1 MDNTLQLKCPNCG
14 ASIGFNAASQL
25 FVCEFCNSDFT
36 EAEINI
42 ANGREAEFGADDGI
56 SLSKEDYVHGQKI
69 DPENA
74 FDQHTNLY
82 ICESCGAE
90 IVADENTAAT
100 FCHYCHGTVT
110 LKGRVSGALQP
121 ELIIPFKID
130 KTMAETMFKDWCKKK
145 WFLPKSFSSQGQLE
159 KMVGL
164 YVPFWLADCEVDAS
178 AEYDAKKINSYRSGD
193 YRITNT
199 KLYSASRAAKMQ
211 YRGIPA
217 DGSKKLEDK
226 LMDAVEPFDYN
237 EFLPFSMNYFS
248 GFYADKYD
256 VEKSEAIVRIKER
269 MTSGAMQVLWQSVTG
284 YTSVVPKGQRL
295 RIIKTN
301 WHYTMLPVWFMTY
314 MYGGKKYFFAI
325 NGQTGKVAGIIP
337 VSVGKLIFMALC
349 FVLGFTLLGLIGGAL
364 L

>member
-1 MDNTLQLKCPNCG
+1 MDNLLQLKCPNCG

-25 FVCEFCNSDFT
+25 FICEFCNSDFT
-36 EAEINI
+36 EVEINL
-42 ANGREAEFGADDGI
+42 ANGREAELSNDEGI
-56 SLSKEDYVHGQKI
+56 SLEKKEYV
-69 DPENA
+69 PESTEFA
-74 FDQHTNLY
+74 DHTNLY
-82 ICESCGAE
+82 LCESCGAE

-130 KTMAETMFKDWCKKK
+130 KAMAETTFKTWCKKK

-178 AEYDAKKINSYRSGD
+178 AEYDAKKVHSYRSGD

-199 KLYSASRAAKMQ
+199 KIYSASRAATMS

-217 DGSKKLEDK
+217 DGSKKLDDK

-256 VEKSEAIVRIKER
+256 
-269 MTSGAMQVLWQSVTG
+269 
-284 YTSVVPKGQRL
+284 
-295 RIIKTN
+295 
-301 WHYTMLPVWFMTY
+301 
-314 MYGGKKYFFAI
+314 GKKAL
-325 NGQTGKVAGIIP
+325 QLC
-337 VSVGKLIFMALC
+337 VSKNV
-349 FVLGFTLLGLIGGAL
+349 
-364 L
+364 

>member
-1 MDNTLQLKCPNCG
+1 MDNLLQLKCPNCG

-36 EAEINI
+36 EAEINL
-42 ANGREAEFGADDGI
+42 ANGREAELASSEGV
-56 SLSKEDYVHGQKI
+56 SLSKEEPAPDTTEFA
-69 DPENA
+69 D
-74 FDQHTNLY
+74 HTNLY
-82 ICESCGAE
+82 LCESCGAE

-130 KTMAETMFKDWCKKK
+130 KNMAETTFKNWCRKK

-164 YVPFWLADCEVDAS
+164 YVPFWLADCEIDAS
-178 AEYDAKKINSYRSGD
+178 AEYDAKKVHSYRSGD

-199 KLYSASRAAKMQ
+199 KVYSASRAAKME

-217 DGSKKLEDK
+217 DGSRKLEDA
-226 LMDAVEPFDYN
+226 LMDAVEPFNYS
-237 EFLPFSMNYFS
+237 EFVPFSMNYFS

-256 VEKSEAIVRIKER
+256 VDKSEAINRIKER
-269 MTSGAMQVLWQSVTG
+269 MTTGAIRVLYQSVTG

-295 RIIKTN
+295 RIIKTK

-349 FVLGFTLLGLIGGAL
+349 FVLGFTLIGLIGGAAL
-364 L
+364 

>member
-36 EAEINI
+36 EAEINA
-42 ANGREAEFGADDGI
+42 ANGKEADGI
-56 SLSKEDYVHGQKI
+56 SLEKEEYI
-69 DPENA
+69 PENTDFA
-74 FDQHTNLY
+74 DHTNLY

-130 KTMAETMFKDWCKKK
+130 KAMAETSFKNWCKKK

-178 AEYDAKKINSYRSGD
+178 AEYDAKKVHSYRSGD

-199 KLYSASRAAKMQ
+199 KVYSASRAAKME

-217 DGSKKLEDK
+217 DGSRKLDDK

-256 VEKSEAIVRIKER
+256 VEKSEAINRIKER
-269 MTSGAMQVLWQSVTG
+269 MTAGAIRVLYQSVTG

-295 RIIKTN
+295 RIIKTK

-314 MYGGKKYFFAI
+314 MYSGKKYFFAI
-325 NGQTGKVAGIIP
+325 NGQTGKIAGIIP

-349 FVLGFTLLGLIGGAL
+349 FILGFTLIGLIGGAIL
-364 L
+364 

>member
-14 ASIGFNAASQL
+14 AAIGFNAASQL
-25 FVCEFCNSDFT
+25 FICEFCNSDFT
-36 EAEINI
+36 EAEINL
-42 ANGREAEFGADDGI
+42 ANGREAELASSEGV
-56 SLSKEDYVHGQKI
+56 SLSKEEPAPDTTEFA
-69 DPENA
+69 D
-74 FDQHTNLY
+74 HTNLY
-82 ICESCGAE
+82 LCESCGAE

-110 LKGRVSGALQP
+110 LKGRVSGSLQP

-130 KTMAETMFKDWCKKK
+130 KAMAETTFKNWCKKK

-178 AEYDAKKINSYRSGD
+178 AEYDAKKVHSYCSGD

-199 KLYSASRAAKMQ
+199 KIYSASRAAKME

-217 DGSKKLEDK
+217 DGSRKLEDA
-226 LMDAVEPFDYN
+226 LMDAVEPFNYS
-237 EFLPFSMNYFS
+237 EFVPFSMNYFS

-256 VEKSEAIVRIKER
+256 VDKGEAINRIKQR
-269 MTSGAMQVLWQSVTG
+269 MTDGAMQVLRQSVSG
-284 YTSVVPKGQRL
+284 YTSVTCKGSRL
-295 RIIKTN
+295 RIMKTK
-301 WHYTMLPVWFMTY
+301 WHYSMLPVWFMTY
-314 MYGGKKYFFAI
+314 MYSGKKYFFAI

-337 VSVGKLIFMALC
+337 VSAGKLAFMALC
-349 FVLGFTLLGLIGGAL
+349 FVVGFTLIGLIGGAVL
-364 L
+364 

>member
-1 MDNTLQLKCPNCG
+1 MDNLLQLKCPNCG
-14 ASIGFNAASQL
+14 AAIGFNAASQL
-25 FVCEFCNSDFT
+25 FICEFCNSDFT
-36 EAEINI
+36 EAEINL
-42 ANGREAEFGADDGI
+42 ANGREAELASSEGV
-56 SLSKEDYVHGQKI
+56 SLSKEEPAPDTTEFA
-69 DPENA
+69 D
-74 FDQHTNLY
+74 HTNLY
-82 ICESCGAE
+82 LCESCGAE

-130 KTMAETMFKDWCKKK
+130 KAMAETTFKNWCKKK

-178 AEYDAKKINSYRSGD
+178 AEYDAKKVHSYRSGD

-199 KLYSASRAAKMQ
+199 KIYSASRAAKME

-217 DGSKKLEDK
+217 DGSRKLEDA
-226 LMDAVEPFDYN
+226 LMDAVEPFNYS
-237 EFLPFSMNYFS
+237 EFVPFSMNYFS

-256 VEKSEAIVRIKER
+256 VDKGEAINRIKQR
-269 MTSGAMQVLWQSVTG
+269 MTDGAMQVLRQSVSG
-284 YTSVVPKGQRL
+284 YTSVTSKGSRL
-295 RIIKTN
+295 RIMKTK
-301 WHYTMLPVWFMTY
+301 WHYSMLPVWFMTY
-314 MYGGKKYFFAI
+314 MYSGKKYFFAI
-325 NGQTGKVAGIIP
+325 NGQTGKIAGIIP

-349 FVLGFTLLGLIGGAL
+349 FVLGFTLIGLIGGAAL
-364 L
+364 

>member
-14 ASIGFNAASQL
+14 ASIAFSADRQL
-25 FVCEFCNSDFT
+25 FVCEFCDSDFT
-36 EAEINI
+36 EEEINA
-42 ANGREAEFGADDGI
+42 ANDREADGI
-56 SLSKEDYVHGQKI
+56 SLEKDDYIGGKRI
-69 DPENA
+69 EPENA
-74 FDQHTNLY
+74 FDLHKNLY

-130 KTMAETMFKDWCKKK
+130 KAMAETTFKTWCKKK

-164 YVPFWLADCEVDAS
+164 YVPFWLADCDVDAS
-178 AEYDAKKINSYRSGD
+178 AEYDAKKVHSYRSGD

-199 KLYSASRAAKMQ
+199 KVYSASRAAKMT
-211 YRGIPA
+211 YRGVPA

-226 LMDAVEPFDYN
+226 LMDAVEPFDYS

-256 VEKSEAIVRIKER
+256 VKKSEAIVRIKQR
-269 MTSGAMQVLWQSVTG
+269 MTDGAMQVLRQSVSG
-284 YTSVVPKGQRL
+284 YTSVHCKGSRL
-295 RIIKTN
+295 RIKKTD

-314 MYGGKKYFFAI
+314 MYAGKKYFFAI
-325 NGQTGKVAGIIP
+325 NGQTGKIAGIVP

-349 FVLGFTLLGLIGGAL
+349 FVFGFTLIGLIGGGL

>member
-1 MDNTLQLKCPNCG
+1 MDNLLQLKCPNCG
-14 ASIGFNAASQL
+14 AAIGFNAASQL
-25 FVCEFCNSDFT
+25 FICEFCNSDFT
-36 EAEINI
+36 EAEINL
-42 ANGREAEFGADDGI
+42 ANGREAELASSEGV
-56 SLSKEDYVHGQKI
+56 SLSKEAPAPDTTEFA
-69 DPENA
+69 D
-74 FDQHTNLY
+74 HTNLY
-82 ICESCGAE
+82 LCESCGAE

-130 KTMAETMFKDWCKKK
+130 KAMAETTFKNWCKKK

-178 AEYDAKKINSYRSGD
+178 AEYDAKKVHSYRSGD

-199 KLYSASRAAKMQ
+199 KIYSASRAAKME

-217 DGSKKLEDK
+217 DGSRKLEDA
-226 LMDAVEPFDYN
+226 LMDAVEPFNYS
-237 EFLPFSMNYFS
+237 EFVPFSMNYFS

-256 VEKSEAIVRIKER
+256 VDKGEAINRIKQR
-269 MTSGAMQVLWQSVTG
+269 MTDGAMQVLKQSVSG
-284 YTSVVPKGQRL
+284 YTSVTCKGSRL
-295 RIIKTN
+295 RIMKTK
-301 WHYTMLPVWFMTY
+301 WHYSMLPVWFMTY
-314 MYGGKKYFFAI
+314 MYSGKKYFFAI

-337 VSVGKLIFMALC
+337 VSAGKLAFMALC
-349 FVLGFTLLGLIGGAL
+349 FVVGFTLIGLIGGAVL
-364 L
+364 

>member
-1 MDNTLQLKCPNCG
+1 MDNLLQLKCPNCG
-14 ASIGFNAASQL
+14 AAIGFNATRQL
-25 FVCEFCNSDFT
+25 FVCEFCSSEFSEN
-36 EAEINI
+36 EINE
-42 ANGREAEFGADDGI
+42 ANGREAETSNDDGI
-56 SLSKEDYVHGQKI
+56 SLSKNDYVGGQKI

-82 ICESCGAE
+82 LCESCGAE

-100 FCHYCHGTVT
+100 FCHYCHGNVT

-130 KTMAETMFKDWCKKK
+130 KGMAETMFKDWCKKK

-164 YVPFWLADCEVDAS
+164 YVPFWLADCDVDAS
-178 AEYDAKKINSYRSGD
+178 AEYDAKKVHSYRSGD

-199 KLYSASRAAKMQ
+199 KVYSASRAAKMT

-217 DGSKKLEDK
+217 DASKKLEDA

-256 VEKSEAIVRIKER
+256 VEKSEAIVRIKQR
-269 MTSGAMQVLWQSVTG
+269 MTDGAMQVLRQSVQG
-284 YTSVVPKGQRL
+284 YTTVSCKGSRL

-314 MYGGKKYFFAI
+314 LYGGKKYFFAI
-325 NGQTGKVAGIIP
+325 NGQTGKIAGIIP

-349 FVLGFTLLGLIGGAL
+349 FILGFTLIGLIGGAL
-364 L
+364 T

>member
-14 ASIGFNAASQL
+14 AAIGFNAASQL

-36 EAEINI
+36 EAEINL
-42 ANGREAEFGADDGI
+42 ANGREAELASSEGV
-56 SLSKEDYVHGQKI
+56 SLSKEEPAPDTTEFA
-69 DPENA
+69 D
-74 FDQHTNLY
+74 HTNLY
-82 ICESCGAE
+82 LCESCGAE

-130 KTMAETMFKDWCKKK
+130 KAMAETTFKNWCKKK

-178 AEYDAKKINSYRSGD
+178 AEYDAKKVHSYCSGD

-199 KLYSASRAAKMQ
+199 KIYSASRAAKME

-217 DGSKKLEDK
+217 DGSRKLEDA
-226 LMDAVEPFDYN
+226 LMDAVEPFNYS
-237 EFLPFSMNYFS
+237 EFVPFSMNYFS

-256 VEKSEAIVRIKER
+256 VDKGEAINRIKQR
-269 MTSGAMQVLWQSVTG
+269 MTDGAMQVLRQSVSG
-284 YTSVVPKGQRL
+284 YTSVTCKGSRL
-295 RIIKTN
+295 RIMKTK
-301 WHYTMLPVWFMTY
+301 WHYSMLPVWFMTY
-314 MYGGKKYFFAI
+314 MYSGKKYFFAI

-349 FVLGFTLLGLIGGAL
+349 FVLGFTLIGLIGGVAL
-364 L
+364 

>member
-25 FVCEFCNSDFT
+25 FICEFCNSDFT
-36 EAEINI
+36 EAEINL
-42 ANGREAEFGADDGI
+42 ANGREAELSNDEEVSFEKEEYVPESTEFAD
-56 SLSKEDYVHGQKI
+56 
-69 DPENA
+69 
-74 FDQHTNLY
+74 HTNLY
-82 ICESCGAE
+82 LCESCGAE

-110 LKGRVSGALQP
+110 LKGRVTGALQP

-130 KTMAETMFKDWCKKK
+130 KAMAETTFKTWCKKK

-164 YVPFWLADCEVDAS
+164 YVPFWLADCDVDAS
-178 AEYDAKKINSYRSGD
+178 AEYDAKKIHSYRSGD

-199 KLYSASRAAKMQ
+199 KVYAASRAAKMT

-217 DGSKKLEDK
+217 DGSKKLDDK
-226 LMDAVEPFDYN
+226 LMDAVEPFNYS

-269 MTSGAMQVLWQSVTG
+269 MTAGALQVLRQSVSG
-284 YTSVVPKGQRL
+284 YTSVVPKGQRM
-295 RIIKTN
+295 RIIKTK

-314 MYGGKKYFFAI
+314 MYGGKKYFYAI

-349 FVLGFTLLGLIGGAL
+349 FILGFTLIGLIGGGL
-364 L
+364 V

>member
-14 ASIGFNAASQL
+14 AAIGFNAASQL
-25 FVCEFCNSDFT
+25 FICEFCNSDFT
-36 EAEINI
+36 EAEINL
-42 ANGREAEFGADDGI
+42 ANGREAELASSEGV
-56 SLSKEDYVHGQKI
+56 SLSKEEPAPDTTEFA
-69 DPENA
+69 D
-74 FDQHTNLY
+74 HTNLY
-82 ICESCGAE
+82 LCESCGAE

-110 LKGRVSGALQP
+110 LKGRVSGSLQP

-130 KTMAETMFKDWCKKK
+130 KAMAETTFKNWCKKK

-178 AEYDAKKINSYRSGD
+178 AEYDAKKVHSYRSGD

-199 KLYSASRAAKMQ
+199 KIYSASRAAKME

-217 DGSKKLEDK
+217 DGSRKLEDA
-226 LMDAVEPFDYN
+226 LMDAVEPFNYS
-237 EFLPFSMNYFS
+237 EFVPFSMNYFS

-256 VEKSEAIVRIKER
+256 VDKGEAINRIKQR
-269 MTSGAMQVLWQSVTG
+269 MTDGAMQVLRQSVSG
-284 YTSVVPKGQRL
+284 YTSVTCKGSRL
-295 RIIKTN
+295 RIMKTK
-301 WHYTMLPVWFMTY
+301 WHYSMLPVWFMTY
-314 MYGGKKYFFAI
+314 MYSGKKYFFAI
-325 NGQTGKVAGIIP
+325 NGQTGKIAGIIP

-349 FVLGFTLLGLIGGAL
+349 FVLGFTLIGLIGGAAL
-364 L
+364 

>member
-14 ASIGFNAASQL
+14 AAIGFNAASQL

-42 ANGREAEFGADDGI
+42 ANGREAEEANEDGV
-56 SLSKEDYVHGQKI
+56 SLSKEAPA
-69 DPENA
+69 PESTE
-74 FDQHTNLY
+74 FSDHTNLY
-82 ICESCGAE
+82 LCESCGAE

-100 FCHYCHGTVT
+100 FCHYCHGNVT

-130 KTMAETMFKDWCKKK
+130 KTTAETMFKDWCKKK
-145 WFLPKSFSSQGQLE
+145 WFLPKTFSSQGQLE

-178 AEYDAKKINSYRSGD
+178 AEYDAKKIHSYRSGD

-217 DGSKKLEDK
+217 DGSRKLEDA
-226 LMDAVEPFDYN
+226 LMDAVEPFNYD

-269 MTSGAMQVLWQSVTG
+269 MTEGALQVLWQSVTG
-284 YTSVVPKGQRL
+284 YTSVVPKGQRERTAPHRL
-295 RIIKTN
+295 WYLNR
-301 WHYTMLPVWFMTY
+301 
-314 MYGGKKYFFAI
+314 
-325 NGQTGKVAGIIP
+325 
-337 VSVGKLIFMALC
+337 AL
-349 FVLGFTLLGLIGGAL
+349 T
-364 L
+364 

>member
-14 ASIGFNAASQL
+14 AAIGFNASNQL
-25 FVCEFCNSDFT
+25 FVCEFCNSEFT
-36 EAEINI
+36 EEEINI
-42 ANGREAEFGADDGI
+42 ANGREAHGGGDGT
-56 SLSKEDYVHGQKI
+56 SLSKGDYSNGKAVE
-69 DPENA
+69 PEND
-74 FDQHTNLY
+74 FDLHTNLFV
-82 ICESCGAE
+82 CESCGAE

-130 KTMAETMFKDWCKKK
+130 KAMAETMFRDWCKKK
-145 WFLPKSFSSQGQLE
+145 WFLPKSFSSSGQLE

-178 AEYDAKKINSYRSGD
+178 AEYDAKKVHSYRSGD

-199 KLYSASRAAKMQ
+199 KVYSASRAARME

-217 DGSKKLEDK
+217 DASRKLEDK
-226 LMDAVEPFDYN
+226 LMDAVEPFDYS

-256 VEKSEAIVRIKER
+256 VDKSESINRIRER
-269 MTSGAMQVLWQSVTG
+269 MTEGAMQILRNSVKG
-284 YTSVVPKGQRL
+284 YTSVHCKGSRL
-295 RIIKTN
+295 RITN
-301 WHYTMLPVWFMTY
+301 THWHYTMLPVWFMTY
-314 MYGGKKYFFAI
+314 MYSGKKYFFAI
-325 NGQTGKVAGIIP
+325 NGQTGKIAGIIP
-337 VSVGKLIFMALC
+337 VSVGKLVFMALC
-349 FVLGFTLLGLIGGAL
+349 FILGFTLLGLIGGAVL
-364 L
+364 

>member
-1 MDNTLQLKCPNCG
+1 MDNLLQLKCPNCG

-36 EAEINI
+36 EAEINL
-42 ANGREAEFGADDGI
+42 ANGREAELSNDEEVSFEKEEYVPESTEFAD
-56 SLSKEDYVHGQKI
+56 
-69 DPENA
+69 
-74 FDQHTNLY
+74 HTNLY
-82 ICESCGAE
+82 LCESCGAE

-130 KTMAETMFKDWCKKK
+130 KAMAETTFKTWCKKK

-164 YVPFWLADCEVDAS
+164 YVPFWLADCDVDAS
-178 AEYDAKKINSYRSGD
+178 AEYDAKKVHSYRSGD

-199 KLYSASRAAKMQ
+199 KVYAASRAAKMT
-211 YRGIPA
+211 YSGIPA
-217 DGSKKLEDK
+217 DGSKKLDDK

-269 MTSGAMQVLWQSVTG
+269 MTAGALQVLRQSVSG
-284 YTSVVPKGQRL
+284 YTSVVPKGQRM
-295 RIIKTN
+295 RIIKTK

-314 MYGGKKYFFAI
+314 MYGGKKYFYAI

-349 FVLGFTLLGLIGGAL
+349 FILGFTLIGLIGGGL
-364 L
+364 V

>member
-14 ASIGFNAASQL
+14 ASIGFNASSQL

-42 ANGREAEFGADDGI
+42 ANGREAELSNADGAG
-56 SLSKEDYVHGQKI
+56 LAQ
-69 DPENA
+69 ENSVTENTEFA
-74 FDQHTNLY
+74 EHTNLY
-82 ICESCGAE
+82 LCESCGAE
-90 IVADENTAAT
+90 IVADENTVAT

-130 KTMAETMFKDWCKKK
+130 KAMAETSFKNWCKKK

-178 AEYDAKKINSYRSGD
+178 AEYDAKKIHSYRSGD

-199 KLYSASRAAKMQ
+199 KIYSASRAAKMT

-217 DGSKKLEDK
+217 DGSRKLEDT

-256 VEKSEAIVRIKER
+256 VEKSEAINRIKER
-269 MTSGAMQVLWQSVTG
+269 MISGAMQVLRQSVTG

-295 RIIKTN
+295 RIMKTK

-325 NGQTGKVAGIIP
+325 NGQTGKIAGIIP

-349 FVLGFTLLGLIGGAL
+349 FIVGFTLIGLIGGGL
-364 L
+364 V

>member
-14 ASIGFNAASQL
+14 AAIGFNAASQL
-25 FVCEFCNSDFT
+25 FICEFCNSDFT
-36 EAEINI
+36 EAEINL
-42 ANGREAEFGADDGI
+42 ANGREAELASSEGV
-56 SLSKEDYVHGQKI
+56 SLSKEEPAPDTTEFA
-69 DPENA
+69 D
-74 FDQHTNLY
+74 HTNLY
-82 ICESCGAE
+82 LCESCGAE

-110 LKGRVSGALQP
+110 LKGRVSGSLQP

-130 KTMAETMFKDWCKKK
+130 KAMAETTFKNWCKKK

-178 AEYDAKKINSYRSGD
+178 AEYDAKKVHSYRSGD

-199 KLYSASRAAKMQ
+199 KIYSASRAAKME

-217 DGSKKLEDK
+217 DGSRKLEDA
-226 LMDAVEPFDYN
+226 LMDAVEPFNYS
-237 EFLPFSMNYFS
+237 EFVPFSMNYFS

-256 VEKSEAIVRIKER
+256 VDKGEAINRIKQR
-269 MTSGAMQVLWQSVTG
+269 MTDGAMQVLRQSVSG
-284 YTSVVPKGQRL
+284 YTSVTCKGSRL
-295 RIIKTN
+295 RIMKTK
-301 WHYTMLPVWFMTY
+301 WHYSMLPVWFMTY
-314 MYGGKKYFFAI
+314 MYSGKKYFFAI
-325 NGQTGKVAGIIP
+325 NGQTGKIAGIIP

-349 FVLGFTLLGLIGGAL
+349 FVLGFTLIGLIGGVAL
-364 L
+364 